1 MHGYYFKGSQMR
13 DIDPITDTKFHGISK
28 TQLKWFT
35 KDNNVAEV
43 YGAYNGG
50 KGSVWIYELRRK
62 HKLLNL
68 SNNSLH
74 REELLAAIN
83 DSNKVFKFMAEYA
96 LVIQNGLKIE
106 LPNSVEKF
114 QIMLKVPF
122 GMCSLENQEKIKRKD
137 LNLVDDNTP
146 TSNERL
152 SFHNYDKLL
161 ALYMKYA
168 FKETYDGYYADK
180 FTSSFHKNL
189 FHSEICLFE
198 TNGLIVTKGRYIL
211 VKKHSQYFRAFI
223 NYNTTNIIKTSI
235 EYTPAMQFYIDVA
248 KTLGIKKILEVV
260 YNHKPVDTD
269 GEINTATDME
279 VANQLGEIDFKNNT
293 DTDMEDIYTKI
304 ISSMQTD

>member
-50 KGSVWIYELRRK
+50 KGSVWIYKLVRK

-68 SNNSLH
+68 SQNSSEH
-74 REELLAAIN
+74 RKVLLDEIN
-83 DSNKVFKFMAEYA
+83 ASNKVINFMAEYA
-96 LVIQNGLKIE
+96 LVIKNGLKIE

-122 GMCSLENQEKIKRKD
+122 GMCSLENQEKIKNIKKKPLD
-137 LNLVDDNTP
+137 MVLVDDNTQ
-146 TSNERL
+146 SNQRL

-198 TNGLIVTKGRYIL
+198 TKDLIVTKGRYIL

-235 EYTPAMQFYIDVA
+235 EYTPAKQFYIDVD
-248 KTLGIKKILEVV
+248 KTRGIENILEVV
-260 YNHKPVDTD
+260 YNHKPVKIDSMDTD
-269 GEINTATDME
+269 ANT
-279 VANQLGEIDFKNNT
+279 NGEIDFKNNT

-304 ISSMQTD
+304 ISSMQTEP